1 MVSGFIAE
9 YWGWPA
15 IFYLNGTLGALW
27 TVAYVFLGSPS
38 PQSSKMISDQERSY
52 IQTSLGQVGEQKKLQ
67 TPWKAIWTSLPFI
80 SLIIAHCGQN
90 WGFWTLMTE
99 MPSYM
104 KQVLGVDIKAN
115 GLMSALPY
123 LAMYMLSFPFGFL
136 SDFILKKQWLS
147 ITACRK
153 FSNSIGMLFT
163 KLTAC

>member
-1 MVSGFIAE
+1 MCFIYLISPGCQLGTALQLMVSGFIAD

-38 PQSSKMISDQERSY
+38 PQNSKVISEEERIY
-52 IQTSLGQVGEQKKLQ
+52 IQTSLGQVGEQKVPTSVLKADCNINSIKLVKFWLFDHASFNCFKKLQ

-104 KQVLGVDIKAN
+104 KQVLGVDIKAV
-115 GLMSALPY
+115 
-123 LAMYMLSFPFGFL
+123 
-136 SDFILKKQWLS
+136 
-147 ITACRK
+147 C
-153 FSNSIGMLFT
+153 
-163 KLTAC
+163 